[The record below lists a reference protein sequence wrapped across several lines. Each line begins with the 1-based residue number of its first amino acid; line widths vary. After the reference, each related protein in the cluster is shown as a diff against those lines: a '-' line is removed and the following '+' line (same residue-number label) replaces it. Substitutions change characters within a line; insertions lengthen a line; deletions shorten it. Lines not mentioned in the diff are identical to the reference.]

1 MQKQNPNGVKI
12 MTSKKTIVGINLGK
26 GREHLIQKE
35 QKKKK
40 MTRWIF

>member
-1 MQKQNPNGVKI
+1 

-26 GREHLIQKE
+26 GKE
-35 QKKKK
+35 RLRQGEPNK